1 VHQNL
6 CLDFSTVVV
15 IFLSRCD
22 FPAVISVQKISA
34 ETVHPRDGDNSD
46 VAVTLGDADTV
57 HGGEM

>member
-22 FPAVISVQKISA
+22 FPAVKISA